1 LSFTSTEPAPQ
12 VHNLSIED
20 PEPPVPPVS
29 ESRGRS
35 EANDMNLVS
44 ASVGAHEASEIEAH
58 TLWYFN
64 TTWERGK
71 RRKQSQ
77 VAAVLDNYLGHK
89 IKQSEMGAIFEKRNQ
104 EEEYSIEK
112 CLDTVDAMEELTDE
126 EKAITAE
133 VFEKDMNRQMFM
145 KQKNLN
151 VRLIWLRRKIRY
163 AYFHCHP
170 LHSEN
175 KSEEAHVIFCY
186 LGLAL
191 GLHQF
196 EC

>member
-1 LSFTSTEPAPQ
+1 VKLKLTPYGTSTQPG
-12 VHNLSIED
+12 S
-20 PEPPVPPVS
+20 
-29 ESRGRS
+29 G
-35 EANDMNLVS
+35 
-44 ASVGAHEASEIEAH
+44 
-58 TLWYFN
+58 
-64 TTWERGK
+64 GK
-71 RRKQSQ
+71 DVNKVKLQPF
-77 VAAVLDNYLGHK
+77 LIDLGHK